1 MSTWPRFL
9 CLYSHIES
17 KAELTTFLF
26 VRRKERR
33 GSEGFIYSPSLFS
46 LEEERLCSVSLL
58 TLFSRDHQQT
68 LFLFVTSRPLHM
80 QYPTKAWS
88 PTSATSTSRFNL
100 CMNWISLSLAFA
112 FKAYKTFSSNLK
124 TIGGYILSR
133 SFKTLN
139 YVGL

>member
-17 KAELTTFLF
+17 KAELATFLF

-33 GSEGFIYSPSLFS
+33 GSEGFIYSLSLFS

-68 LFLFVTSRPLHM
+68 LFLLWLHAPSHM

-88 PTSATSTSRFNL
+88 PTSATSTSHFNL
-100 CMNWISLSLAFA
+100 GIELNLSFFGFCIQSLKNILFQ
-112 FKAYKTFSSNLK
+112 FKDHRWLYTFQ
-124 TIGGYILSR
+124 II
-133 SFKTLN
+133 
-139 YVGL
+139 